1 MAVPDQFE
9 VVFNQTHPSEA
20 VRQRALYL
28 MGKLQR
34 VSKHILRCVMTI
46 EGRHHHHHQGNL
58 YHISLRI
65 RLPFRDAVVSRDP
78 ELNHA
83 HEDIYVAMRD
93 AVDAARRQL
102 LAYEDEFGARKA
114 RHEHE
119 RFENRPEQQP
129 E

>member
-1 MAVPDQFE
+1 MDTREQFE
-9 VVFNQTHPSEA
+9 VVFNQTDPSEA
-20 VRQRALYL
+20 VRQRAEYL
-28 MGKLQR
+28 MGKLRR

-58 YHISLRI
+58 YHIGLRI
-65 RLPFRDAVVSRDP
+65 RLPFRDVVVSRDP
-78 ELNHA
+78 EQNHA

-102 LAYEDEFGARKA
+102 MAYEEEFGGKNA
-114 RHEHE
+114 RHEQE